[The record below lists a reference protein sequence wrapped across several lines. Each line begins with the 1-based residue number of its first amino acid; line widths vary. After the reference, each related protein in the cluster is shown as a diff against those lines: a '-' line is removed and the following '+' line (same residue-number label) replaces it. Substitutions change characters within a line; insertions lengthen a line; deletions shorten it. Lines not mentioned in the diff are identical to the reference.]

1 MINNKNFKNM
11 HLKPVPPRES
21 LRPKRKQNFYDF
33 AVSVYEYGQELL
45 AFKQSEDFEAESVE
59 DQNAIIQEL
68 LLIENLNEFQV
79 SQIESY

>member
-1 MINNKNFKNM
+1 MT
-11 HLKPVPPRES
+11 LRAVPPHEAIT
-21 LRPKRKQNFYDF
+21 PKRKQKMYDF

-79 SQIESY
+79 SEINSY